1 MSSVTLKQKIL
12 LLTIAPI
19 LITVLLVMWFVQAR
33 LTILGEQEVEN
44 IRTSMYTLKKETLQS
59 NIEVAKSSAL
69 PLIKQATGSDDIAI
83 KKAVAD
89 QLRSITFGDSGDGYV
104 FAFEYSGINVVL
116 RPKQANEGKNLMNL
130 ADPNGKQFIKELM
143 EKARNG
149 GGFVSYMWNKPSKN
163 AEVTKLSYAV
173 SIPELNWMIG
183 TGFYIDDIDDAVAET
198 QQKVREEIA
207 NSMMVIAGLGIGL
220 AGLSILFSLFIANKV
235 TRPLRQTALA
245 LLDISKG
252 DGDLTR
258 RLEVQSNDEVG
269 QVSQGFN
276 EFADKIQVLVTDLK
290 GGIQDLCESI
300 SKMNRVVDETHNNV
314 EQQRHETA
322 QAAAAVHEMAAAA
335 QQVAGNAS
343 NAATAAQNADSEAN
357 IGKNTVEGTISAI
370 SSLSGEI
377 DQASEVI
384 DVLRSDAEE
393 IGNVVNVITS
403 IADQTNL
410 LALNAAIEAARAGE
424 FGRGFSVVADEVRT
438 LANRTQQSTDEIRG
452 MIESLQTGAQKAVK
466 VMDTSKSQST
476 DTVNRAAQ
484 ASESLNTITH
494 SVGTITEMNTQIAS
508 AAEEQTS
515 VAEEI
520 SRNVQQVSDIAEFSA
535 SSAEELSKTSTELSQ
550 LEQRLSSIVGQFK
563 V

>member
-1 MSSVTLKQKIL
+1 MSNLTLKQKIL

-33 LTILGEQEVEN
+33 LTILGEQEVES
-44 IRTSMYTLKKETLQS
+44 IRSSMYELKKETLKS
-59 NIEVAKSSAL
+59 NIEVAKTSTL
-69 PLIKQATGSDDIAI
+69 PLIKQALGSNDESI

-89 QLRSITFGDSGDGYV
+89 QLRSISFGESGDGYV
-104 FAFEYSGINVVL
+104 FAFEYSGVNVVL
-116 RPKQANEGKNLMNL
+116 GPKRSNEGKNLINL
-130 ADPNGKQFIKELM
+130 ADPTGKQFIKELM
-143 EKARNG
+143 SKAQNG

-173 SIPELNWMIG
+173 TIPELNWMIG
-183 TGFYIDDIDDAVAET
+183 TGFYIDDIDDAVTIAK
-198 QQKVREEIA
+198 QKVSDEIA
-207 NSMMVIAGLGIGL
+207 HSMLVIAGLGIGL
-220 AGLSILFSLFIANKV
+220 TGLSILFSLFIANKV
-235 TRPLRQTALA
+235 TKPLRQTALA

-276 EFADKIQVLVTDLK
+276 EFADKIQILVTDLK
-290 GGIQDLCESI
+290 GGINDLCESI
-300 SKMNRVVDETHNNV
+300 RKMNHVVDETHSNV

-322 QAAAAVHEMAAAA
+322 QAAAAVHQMAAAA

-343 NAATAAQNADSEAN
+343 NAAHAAQSADNEAN
-357 IGKNTVEGTISAI
+357 TGKETVDGTISAI

-452 MIESLQTGAQKAVK
+452 MIESLQSGAQKAVS
-466 VMDTSKSQST
+466 VMDSSKTQSIN
-476 DTVNRAAQ
+476 TVDRAAQ
-484 ASESLNTITH
+484 ASDSLNTITH

-520 SRNVQQVSDIAEFSA
+520 SRNVQQVADIAEHSA
-535 SSAEELSKTSTELSQ
+535 SSAEELSMTSTELSQ
-550 LEQRLSSIVGQFK
+550 LEQRLSGIVGQFK